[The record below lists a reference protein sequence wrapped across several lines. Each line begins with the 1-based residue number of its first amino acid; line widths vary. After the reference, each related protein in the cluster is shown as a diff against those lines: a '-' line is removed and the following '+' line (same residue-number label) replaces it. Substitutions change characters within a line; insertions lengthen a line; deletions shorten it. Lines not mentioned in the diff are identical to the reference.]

1 MSSDNLDDII
11 RIIRESVGD
20 VMRSDVTE
28 EAKKVVSKHVKSDVY
43 SYKPKTYTR
52 RGEFGKES
60 NVQVDVKGKG
70 NGFEM
75 EIENTTKG
83 REGFAY
89 LDEVTEYGTGG
100 NWNET
105 PPARPFMGNS
115 SKELDNKT
123 SEALKKGLK
132 ARGLDVE

>member
-1 MSSDNLDDII
+1 MNS
-11 RIIRESVGD
+11 EVK
-20 VMRSDVTE
+20 E

-43 SYKPKTYTR
+43 SYNPKTYTR

-60 NVQVDVKGKG
+60 NVKVDVKGKG

-75 EIENTTKG
+75 EVENTTKG
-83 REGFAY
+83 RAGFAY

-100 NWNET
+100 NWNGS
-105 PPARPFMGNS
+105 PPPRPFIENS
-115 SKELDNKT
+115 SNELDVKVGE
-123 SEALKKGLK
+123 SLKKGLK